1 MDLFTD
7 TAADL
12 DPLREERAIAMAE
25 FEKQKKRKDA
35 GMRTQGGLIALERK
49 VRDLDDRILAL
60 GGVSLANMLTK
71 DPSDTTLR
79 KGFDLATM
87 GSSKNDPE
95 FARLV
100 AEILRRNQVLLQ
112 NNIQNNNNQTILPDV
127 GSINEDASVIKDR
140 TSNY

>member
-1 MDLFTD
+1 
-7 TAADL
+7 
-12 DPLREERAIAMAE
+12 MAE

-87 GSSKNDPE
+87 GSIKDDPE

-100 AEILRRNQVLLQ
+100 AEILKQNKDLLAVQQ
-112 NNIQNNNNQTILPDV
+112 NNIQNNTQTIFPDSPSANADM
-127 GSINEDASVIKDR
+127 SIPYHITGRYE
-140 TSNY
+140 

>member
-1 MDLFTD
+1 
-7 TAADL
+7 
-12 DPLREERAIAMAE
+12 
-25 FEKQKKRKDA
+25 
-35 GMRTQGGLIALERK
+35 
-49 VRDLDDRILAL
+49 
-60 GGVSLANMLTK
+60 MLTK

-87 GSSKNDPE
+87 GSTKDDPE

-112 NNIQNNNNQTILPDV
+112 NNIQNNNTQTILPDV
-127 GSINEDASVIKDR
+127 GSINEDASVVKDR